1 MDTLGTISKLYE
13 LDPIDQEDELDLEL
27 YRCHSQYYN
36 DIQDKTELELQNY
49 LQEKASESKK
59 GYADIVSAL
68 LYGVLTEP
76 EAARQHFHCI
86 SIVNRDQY
94 AMVLNRTFPL
104 ISSIKFSNLLQR
116 TKDQIIWLFNELT
129 CLNVPNMEGFYLYL
143 LRQIKAGDNSP
154 PNMRLCE
161 QIIKLLE
168 AHKTWLDSYPRLI
181 ATSVYTFLRLIAEHR
196 QIQHTAL
203 QQKEIRFVINILRQK
218 WMICCSIGRDL
229 IRALQDVYYL
239 PDFQTLWDDLL
250 KQPQKFSQKFQGI
263 ESLLKTPTPKEFL
276 RARLTPDVEH
286 RLMFILQYLRINQF
300 QRNLGWFI
308 QRYLSTSE
316 SEPFYVDVIRFIV
329 AGWYPN
335 NQILQSDIV
344 PRYVIIGS
352 MIRTIKSHVVA
363 ANVKTALIFDW
374 LFFTPTDNIMFIEP
388 AMLLMERSV
397 ERYPY
402 ITATLLEFIYHSI
415 NEYYPPLKDYMAKSV
430 LCGMQTML
438 SKCVIRSL
446 LPIYNY
452 PAIDDHTKDIMTKLF
467 GEFLQQESQ
476 QQQLPSQTNST
487 IDQPSTTTSKIQ
499 LGTSQ
504 LNEKVENI
512 SKEKQSNE
520 DQDDTDKY
528 LYGDIEETN
537 INIKNDQ
544 VNQIEDQAPNSTD
557 NVSTIESR
565 NVLDNAID
573 TSEVNISAQNMD
585 TNIMDDEE
593 MDVISDA
600 TKITDVMSQQQQQKQ
615 QQKEEQ
621 TDVYKEDSDSDYPDE
636 EMEDNESSEAMQS
649 NQSYWIFGDALA
661 RFKTACKFTQ
671 LESFDIDDEEFGL
684 QLIIAKRSLKEI
696 LAVFLRMSI
705 SAETLLPNIANPI
718 LKLASQLILV
728 NSHSVYKPDASEE
741 DIIMDNTKDPL
752 DLLFIVYWQM
762 KDNAASSEKILQLI
776 GYLSHNYRT
785 GKKHIVGMRWWLF
798 IAGQLKLSIYT
809 INEPYTWIPLI
820 SNSYKE
826 FVLQGYKPSDEIDE
840 PAYLGQY
847 LLKDIKYLAKY
858 NIESFY
864 KVLPIIYRHFTSVS
878 VGNTGFLNLISTMSL
893 PAQIGNLVC
902 ILQFGTIRVFGTSFD
917 IKYIE
922 SSFEKKDIY
931 EISTICQLLAAE
943 IQGNSDLKIQ
953 LSNSDFL
960 LPLKHDFRSDTIPY
974 LLAILSNIVPTEN
987 LLISLLQITIGKS
1000 STKVETDIESSR
1012 FIPAVQFSLAVFKN
1026 WHQRYPENFITVLN
1040 EWVSNALEEME
1051 LSEDYFDSDVKQLGC
1066 QLVFLIRL
1074 WWTEMEQQQYVQS
1087 ALSLDIFMNN
1097 KPFMN
1102 KLSKLANQ
1110 VSEPWPKE
1118 WHRDIGGTTRKKVK
1132 KVLESDE
1139 DDDE

>member
-13 LDPIDQEDELDLEL
+13 LDPINQEDELDLEL
-27 YRCHSQYYN
+27 YQCHSQYYN
-36 DIQDKTELELQNY
+36 DIQDKTELELHNY

-59 GYADIVSAL
+59 GYTDIVSAL

-86 SIVNRDQY
+86 SLVNRE
-94 AMVLNRTFPL
+94 
-104 ISSIKFSNLLQR
+104 S
-116 TKDQIIWLFNELT
+116 
-129 CLNVPNMEGFYLYL
+129 
-143 LRQIKAGDNSP
+143 
-154 PNMRLCE
+154 
-161 QIIKLLE
+161 
-168 AHKTWLDSYPRLI
+168 
-181 ATSVYTFLRLIAEHR
+181 HR
-196 QIQHTAL
+196 QIQHAAL
-203 QQKEIRFVINILRQK
+203 QQKETRFVINVLRQK
-218 WMICCSIGRDL
+218 WIICCSIGRDL

-239 PDFQTLWDDLL
+239 PDFQILWDDLL

-276 RARLTPDVEH
+276 RARLTPDMEH
-286 RLMFILQYLRINQF
+286 RLMFILQYLRISQF

-308 QRYLSTSE
+308 QRYLSTNE

-344 PRYVIIGS
+344 PRYVVIGS

-415 NEYYPPLKDYMAKSV
+415 NEYYPPLKDYMAKGV

-446 LPIYNY
+446 LPIYNC

-476 QQQLPSQTNST
+476 QQQQLPSQITPT
-487 IDQPSTTTSKIQ
+487 IDQPITTTSKMQ
-499 LGTSQ
+499 PETNQS
-504 LNEKVENI
+504 NEKAETI
-512 SKEKQSNE
+512 SKEKQPNE

-528 LYGDIEETN
+528 LYGDIEEVN
-537 INIKNDQ
+537 ISVKNDQ
-544 VNQIEDQAPNSTD
+544 VNQIEDQGTSSTD
-557 NVSTIESR
+557 SVRIIES
-565 NVLDNAID
+565 NSVIDDAID
-573 TSEVNISAQNMD
+573 TSEEVDMSAQNMED
-585 TNIMDDEE
+585 NIIDDVE
-593 MDVISDA
+593 MDAISD
-600 TKITDVMSQQQQQKQ
+600 TSKTTDVKIQQLQQQQQ
-615 QQKEEQ
+615 EEQ
-621 TDVYKEDSDSDYPDE
+621 TDVCKEDSDSDYPDE

-649 NQSYWIFGDALA
+649 NQSYWIFGDALT
-661 RFKTACKFTQ
+661 RFKTACKITQ

-809 INEPYTWIPLI
+809 VNEPYTWIPLI
-820 SNSYKE
+820 SNNYKE

-840 PAYLGQY
+840 PAYLGRY
-847 LLKDIKYLAKY
+847 LLEDIKYLAKY
-858 NIESFY
+858 NIESFH

-878 VGNTGFLNLISTMSL
+878 VGNIGFLNLISTMSL

-931 EISTICQLLAAE
+931 EISTIYQLLAAE

-974 LLAILSNIVPTEN
+974 LLSILSNVVPTEN
-987 LLISLLQITIGKS
+987 LLISLLQITTRKP
-1000 STKVETDIESSR
+1000 STETETDIESNR
-1012 FIPAVQFSLAVFKN
+1012 FIPAVQFSLVVFKN

-1051 LSEDYFDSDVKQLGC
+1051 LSEDYVDSDVKQLGC
-1066 QLVFLIRL
+1066 QLIFLIRL
-1074 WWTEMEQQQYVQS
+1074 WWTEIEQQQYAQS
-1087 ALSLDIFMNN
+1087 VLPLDNFMNN

-1118 WHRDIGGTTRKKVK
+1118 WHRDIGGATQKKLK
-1132 KVLESDE
+1132 RF
-1139 DDDE
+1139 